1 MAKGS
6 VRANLHNTRTQINNA
21 ATSAQARAF
30 KARQIAKHKRDLE
43 ERKLRAMRDAAKET
57 KTAAPTTTEVP
68 ASDASE
74 PSEPKD

>member
-30 KARQIAKHKRDLE
+30 KARQLAKQKRELE
-43 ERKLRAMRDAAKET
+43 ERKLRAIQAAAAKET
-57 KTAAPTTTEVP
+57 KTPSAPADEP
-68 ASDASE
+68 AEGESE
-74 PSEPKD
+74 PSDSKE